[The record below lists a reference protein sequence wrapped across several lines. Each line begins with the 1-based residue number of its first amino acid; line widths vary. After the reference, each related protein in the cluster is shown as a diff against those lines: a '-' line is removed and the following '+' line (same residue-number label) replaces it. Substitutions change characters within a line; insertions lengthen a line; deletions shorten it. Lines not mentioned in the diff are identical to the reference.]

1 MSSLSAS
8 RNLRR
13 FSAARSFSD
22 WASILLSLVTPST
35 SLATSLPKCF
45 SISSGS
51 RERVL
56 DRIVEDRGGDGLVVE
71 LEVGEDP
78 RDLDRVAEIGV
89 ARGPHLG
96 AVRLHREDVGAVDQ
110 PLVRVGIVGTDLLDK
125 LVLPQHPPKMGPA
138 AAIVQARK
146 ESGALGEGRAGLS
159 NKVSSC
165 NYAIAKRLCF
175 HPNLGRGAWI
185 GG

>member
-35 SLATSLPKCF
+35 SRATSLPNSF
-45 SISSGS
+45 SISSRR

-56 DRIVEDRGGDGLVVE
+56 DRVVEDRGGDGLVVE

-78 RDLDRVAEIGV
+78 RDLDRMAEIGV
-89 ARGPHLG
+89 ARGALLG
-96 AVRLHREDVGAVDQ
+96 AVRLHREDVGAIDQ
-110 PLVRVGIVGTDLLDK
+110 PLVRVGIVGADLLDQF
-125 LVLPQHPPKMGPA
+125 VLSQHRLRWG
-138 AAIVQARK
+138 
-146 ESGALGEGRAGLS
+146 GRALL
-159 NKVSSC
+159 C
-165 NYAIAKRLCF
+165 KRERKRRSRART
-175 HPNLGRGAWI
+175 LGAVD
-185 GG
+185 